1 MLVSLEMFN
10 REGVQNVSTN
20 HIADE
25 MDISPGNL
33 YYHYKNKD
41 AIVIALFERYKKRID
56 TLLLTPEERSLDPE
70 DLWFFLHLVFEAI
83 WEYRFIYRNLI
94 HLTNGIRK
102 LRLAMPYIINR
113 KVQAAV
119 SISHGLMNNG
129 VMSAKESEVEA
140 LGINVA
146 VVTTYWLN
154 FAAVRAGDRRN
165 IEFDNAEDIGSAV
178 FQVMALFA
186 PYLREPER
194 SYLRV
199 LAKAYLS

>member
-1 MLVSLEMFN
+1 
-10 REGVQNVSTN
+10 
-20 HIADE
+20 
-25 MDISPGNL
+25 
-33 YYHYKNKD
+33 
-41 AIVIALFERYKKRID
+41 
-56 TLLLTPEERSLDPE
+56 
-70 DLWFFLHLVFEAI
+70 
-83 WEYRFIYRNLI
+83 
-94 HLTNGIRK
+94 
-102 LRLAMPYIINR
+102 
-113 KVQAAV
+113 
-119 SISHGLMNNG
+119 
-129 VMSAKESEVEA
+129 MSAKESEVEA